1 MEHHAVIV
9 LTLNN
14 TQETV
19 TFEEIREFE
28 LLSDETQE
36 PLPDES
42 ESGSCNIRFGS
53 PAARLKER
61 LVWGI
66 VNGKLCLKGK
76 QI

>member
-42 ESGSCNIRFGS
+42 KSGSCNIRFVTS
-53 PAARLKER
+53 LPKRFFRQEPH
-61 LVWGI
+61 
-66 VNGKLCLKGK
+66 NGRVSTFHTG
-76 QI
+76 

>member
-42 ESGSCNIRFGS
+42 KSGSCNIKFGS
-53 PAARLKER
+53 PDSRLKER
-61 LVWGI
+61 FRWEIIGEM
-66 VNGKLCLKGK
+66 LC
-76 QI
+76 ISITR